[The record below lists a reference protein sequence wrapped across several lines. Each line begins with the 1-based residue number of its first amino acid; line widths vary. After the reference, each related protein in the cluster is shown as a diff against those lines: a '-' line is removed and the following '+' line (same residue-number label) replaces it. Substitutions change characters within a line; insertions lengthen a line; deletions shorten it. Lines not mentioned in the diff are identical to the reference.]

1 MQLVKVGSKGDLV
14 KLVQLMLNENGYNC
28 GTADGIFGTN
38 TEKAVE
44 KYQRAKGLS
53 VDGIVGNNTYAK
65 LFADSLLKNGSR
77 GELVKQCQTML
88 NQKGYSAGS
97 ADGIF
102 GSNTEKAVKALQSA
116 SGLTAD
122 GKVGKNTWTALVG
135 TGGAS
140 GSAPVPTSA
149 HFKLSEFKCKDGTAV
164 PTKYYG
170 NCQKL
175 MNLLE
180 EIRTACGNRAITV
193 TSGYR
198 TESYNKKVD
207 GAKQSQHLYAAAADI
222 KVSGKSASE
231 VYKLCDRLVGSR
243 GGVGKY
249 STFTHVDVRGHKAR
263 W

>member
-1 MQLVKVGSKGDLV
+1 MQQIKSGSRGEAV
-14 KLVQLMLNENGYNC
+14 ELVQLMLNEKGYAC
-28 GTADGIFGTN
+28 GTADGIFGTKTKN
-38 TEKAVE
+38 AVE
-44 KYQRAKGLS
+44 TYQKAKGLS

-65 LFADSLLKNGSR
+65 LFTDCLLKNGSR
-77 GELVKQCQTML
+77 GELVRELQTRL
-88 NQKGYSAGS
+88 NEQGYNAGT

-102 GSNTEKAVKALQSA
+102 GSNTETGVKALQSA
-116 SGLTAD
+116 AGIAAD
-122 GKVGKNTWTALVG
+122 GKAGKDTWTALLEGKGAG
-135 TGGAS
+135 T
-140 GSAPVPTSA
+140 PTSA

-164 PTKYYG
+164 PAKYYA

-198 TESYNKKVD
+198 TPAYNEKVD

-222 KVSGKSASE
+222 KVSGQSAAE

-249 STFTHVDVRGHKAR
+249 STFTHVDVRGHRAR

>member
-1 MQLVKVGSKGDLV
+1 MQQIKSGSKGEV
-14 KLVQLMLNENGYNC
+14 VELVQRMLNEKGYAC
-28 GTADGIFGTN
+28 GSADGIFGAK
-38 TEKAVE
+38 TESAV
-44 KYQRAKGLS
+44 KSYQKAKGLS

-65 LFADSLLKNGSR
+65 LFADCLLKRGSR
-77 GELVKQCQTML
+77 GELVKALQTRL
-88 NQKGYSAGS
+88 NEQGYGAGS
-97 ADGIF
+97 ADSIF

-116 SGLTAD
+116 SGITVD
-122 GKVGKNTWTALVG
+122 GKVGKNTWTALLEG
-135 TGGAS
+135 RAAG
-140 GSAPVPTSA
+140 VPASA

-164 PTKYYG
+164 PAKYYA

-180 EIRTACGNRAITV
+180 EIRAACGNRAITV
-193 TSGYR
+193 NSGYR
-198 TESYNKKVD
+198 TPTYNEKVD

-222 KVSGKSASE
+222 KVSGMGASE

>member
-1 MQLVKVGSKGDLV
+1 MQLVKNGSKGEFV
-14 KLVQLMLNENGYNC
+14 KLVQLMLNEKEYSC
-28 GTADGIFGTN
+28 GSADGIFGTK
-38 TEKAVE
+38 TESAVRS
-44 KYQRAKGLS
+44 YQKAKGLL
-53 VDGIVGNNTYAK
+53 VDGIVGTNTYAK
-65 LFADSLLKNGSR
+65 LFTECLLKDGSR
-77 GELVKQCQTML
+77 GELVKALQTRL
-88 NQKGYSAGS
+88 NEQGYGAGN

-102 GSNTEKAVKALQSA
+102 GSNTEQAVKALQSA
-116 SGLTAD
+116 AGLAVD
-122 GKVGKNTWTALVG
+122 GKVGKNTWTALEG
-135 TGGAS
+135 KAAG
-140 GSAPVPTSA
+140 VPASA

-231 VYKLCDRLVGSR
+231 VYKLCDRLVGNR
-243 GGVGKY
+243 GGVGRY

>member
-1 MQLVKVGSKGDLV
+1 MQLVKNGSKGEFV
-14 KLVQLMLNENGYNC
+14 KLVQLMLNEKEYSC
-28 GTADGIFGTN
+28 GSADGIFGTK
-38 TEKAVE
+38 TESAVRS
-44 KYQRAKGLS
+44 YQKAKGLL
-53 VDGIVGNNTYAK
+53 VDGIVGTNTYAK
-65 LFADSLLKNGSR
+65 LFTECLLKDGSR
-77 GELVKQCQTML
+77 GELVKALQTRL
-88 NQKGYSAGS
+88 NEQGYGAGN

-102 GSNTEKAVKALQSA
+102 GSNTEQAVKALQSA
-116 SGLTAD
+116 AGLAVD
-122 GKVGKNTWTALVG
+122 GKVGKNTWTALEG
-135 TGGAS
+135 KAAG
-140 GSAPVPTSA
+140 VPASA

>member
-1 MQLVKVGSKGDLV
+1 MKPVKVGSKGDLV
-14 KLVQLMLNENGYNC
+14 KLVQLMLNEHAYQC
-28 GTADGIFGTN
+28 GSVDGIFGTKTKN
-38 TEKAVE
+38 AVE
-44 KYQRAKGLS
+44 KYQIAKGLS

-77 GELVKQCQTML
+77 GELVKALQTRL
-88 NQKGYSAGS
+88 NEQGYGAGS
-97 ADGIF
+97 ADSIF
-102 GSNTEKAVKALQSA
+102 GSNTEQAVKSLQSA
-116 SGLTAD
+116 AGLTVD

-140 GSAPVPTSA
+140 GSATVPTSA

-164 PTKYYG
+164 PKGYYA

-180 EIRTACGNRAITV
+180 EIRAACGNRAITI

-222 KVSGKSASE
+222 KVSGMGASE

>member
-1 MQLVKVGSKGDLV
+1 MQIVKNGSKGDLV

-28 GTADGIFGTN
+28 GAADGIFGTN

-65 LFADSLLKNGSR
+65 LFTDCLLKNGSR
-77 GELVKQCQTML
+77 GELVRQLQARL
-88 NQKGYSAGS
+88 NEQGYGAGN

-102 GSNTEKAVKALQSA
+102 GSNTENGVKALQSA
-116 SGLTAD
+116 AGITVD
-122 GKVGKNTWTALVG
+122 GKVGQNTWTALLEG
-135 TGGAS
+135 KAAS
-140 GSAPVPTSA
+140 VPTSA

-164 PTKYYG
+164 PTKYYA

-249 STFTHVDVRGHKAR
+249 STFTHVDVRGNKAR

>member
-1 MQLVKVGSKGDLV
+1 MQQIKSGSKGEV
-14 KLVQLMLNENGYNC
+14 VELVQRMLNEKGYAC
-28 GTADGIFGTN
+28 GSADGIFGAK
-38 TEKAVE
+38 TESAV
-44 KYQRAKGLS
+44 KSYQKAKGLS
-53 VDGIVGNNTYAK
+53 ADGIVGNNTYAK
-65 LFADSLLKNGSR
+65 LFADSLLKNGNR

-88 NQKGYSAGS
+88 NQKGYSPGG

-102 GSNTEKAVKALQSA
+102 GSNTEKAVKALQGA
-116 SGLTAD
+116 AGLTVD

-135 TGGAS
+135 TGGTS
-140 GSAPVPTSA
+140 GSASVPTSA

-164 PTKYYG
+164 PAKYYA

-180 EIRTACGNRAITV
+180 EIRAACGNRAITV

>member
-1 MQLVKVGSKGDLV
+1 MQQIKRGSRGELVA
-14 KLVQLMLNENGYNC
+14 LVQLMLNEKGYSC
-28 GTADGIFGTN
+28 GTADGIFGTK
-38 TEKAVE
+38 TESAV
-44 KYQRAKGLS
+44 KSYQRAKGLS
-53 VDGIVGNNTYAK
+53 ADGIVGTNTYAK
-65 LFADSLLKNGSR
+65 LFTDCLLKRGSR
-77 GELVKQCQTML
+77 GELVKALQTRL
-88 NQKGYSAGS
+88 NEQGYGAGS

-102 GSNTEKAVKALQSA
+102 GSNTEKAVKALQGA
-116 SGLTAD
+116 AGLTVD

-135 TGGAS
+135 TGGTS
-140 GSAPVPTSA
+140 GSASVPTSA

-164 PTKYYG
+164 PAKYYA

-180 EIRTACGNRAITV
+180 EIRAACGNRAITV

>member
-1 MQLVKVGSKGDLV
+1 M
-14 KLVQLMLNENGYNC
+14 
-28 GTADGIFGTN
+28 
-38 TEKAVE
+38 
-44 KYQRAKGLS
+44 
-53 VDGIVGNNTYAK
+53 
-65 LFADSLLKNGSR
+65 
-77 GELVKQCQTML
+77 
-88 NQKGYSAGS
+88 
-97 ADGIF
+97 
-102 GSNTEKAVKALQSA
+102 
-116 SGLTAD
+116 
-122 GKVGKNTWTALVG
+122 VG
-135 TGGAS
+135 TGGTS
-140 GSAPVPTSA
+140 GSASVPTSA

-164 PTKYYG
+164 PAKYYA

-180 EIRTACGNRAITV
+180 EIRAACGNRAITV

-249 STFTHVDVRGHKAR
+249 STFTHVDVRGNKAR

>member
-1 MQLVKVGSKGDLV
+1 MEQIKSGSKGEV
-14 KLVQLMLNENGYNC
+14 VELVQLMLNEKGYSC
-28 GTADGIFGTN
+28 GSADGIFGTKTKN
-38 TEKAVE
+38 AVE
-44 KYQRAKGLS
+44 KYQKAKGLS

-65 LFADSLLKNGSR
+65 LFADCLLKRGSR
-77 GELVKQCQTML
+77 GELVKALQTRL
-88 NQKGYSAGS
+88 NEQGYGAGS
-97 ADGIF
+97 ADSIF

-116 SGLTAD
+116 SGITVD
-122 GKVGKNTWTALVG
+122 GKVGKNTWTALLEG
-135 TGGAS
+135 RAAG
-140 GSAPVPTSA
+140 VPASA

-164 PTKYYG
+164 PAKYYA

-180 EIRTACGNRAITV
+180 EIRAACGNRAITV
-193 TSGYR
+193 NSGYR
-198 TESYNKKVD
+198 TPTYNEKVD

-222 KVSGKSASE
+222 KVSGMGASE

>member
-1 MQLVKVGSKGDLV
+1 MQQIKRGSRGELVA
-14 KLVQLMLNENGYNC
+14 LVQLMLHEKGYSC
-28 GTADGIFGTN
+28 GSADGIFGTK
-38 TEKAVE
+38 TESAVRS
-44 KYQRAKGLS
+44 YQKAKGLL
-53 VDGIVGNNTYAK
+53 VDGIVGTNTYAK
-65 LFADSLLKNGSR
+65 LFTECLLKDGSR
-77 GELVKQCQTML
+77 GELVKALQTRL
-88 NQKGYSAGS
+88 NEQGYGAGN

-102 GSNTEKAVKALQSA
+102 GSNTEQAVKALQSA
-116 SGLTAD
+116 AGIATD
-122 GKVGKNTWTALVG
+122 GKVGKNTWTALEG
-135 TGGAS
+135 KAAG
-140 GSAPVPTSA
+140 VPASA

-180 EIRTACGNRAITV
+180 EIRAACGNRAITV

>member
-1 MQLVKVGSKGDLV
+1 MQLVKNGSKGEFV
-14 KLVQLMLNENGYNC
+14 KLVQLMLNEKEYNC
-28 GTADGIFGTN
+28 GSADGIFGTN

-53 VDGIVGNNTYAK
+53 VDGIVGDNTYAK
-65 LFADSLLKNGSR
+65 LFTDCLLKNGSR
-77 GELVKQCQTML
+77 GELVKQLQTML
-88 NQKGYSAGS
+88 NEKGYSAGN

-102 GSNTEKAVKALQSA
+102 GNNTERAVKALQSA
-116 SGLTAD
+116 AGIAAD
-122 GKVGKNTWTALVG
+122 GKVGKNTWTALVEG
-135 TGGAS
+135 KES
-140 GSAPVPTSA
+140 DSAVPQSA
-149 HFKLSEFKCKDGTAV
+149 HFKMSEFKCKEGTAV
-164 PTKYYG
+164 PAKYYA

-175 MNLLE
+175 MGLLE
-180 EIRTACGNRAITV
+180 EIREACGNRPITIN
-193 TSGYR
+193 SGYR
-198 TESYNKKVD
+198 TPSYNKKVD

-222 KVSGKSASE
+222 KVSGMSASE

>member
-1 MQLVKVGSKGDLV
+1 MQQIKSGSRGELVA
-14 KLVQLMLNENGYNC
+14 LVQLMLNEKGYSC
-28 GTADGIFGTN
+28 GSADGIFGTKTKN
-38 TEKAVE
+38 AVE
-44 KYQRAKGLS
+44 KYQKAKGLS

-65 LFADSLLKNGSR
+65 LFTDCLLKRGSR
-77 GELVKQCQTML
+77 GELVKALQTRL
-88 NQKGYSAGS
+88 NEQGYKAGA
-97 ADGIF
+97 ADSIF
-102 GSNTEKAVKALQSA
+102 GRNTEQAVKALQSVA
-116 SGLTAD
+116 GITVD
-122 GKVGKNTWTALVG
+122 GKVGQNTWTALLEG
-135 TGGAS
+135 KRAGIPA
-140 GSAPVPTSA
+140 SA

-164 PTKYYG
+164 PAKYYA

-180 EIRTACGNRAITV
+180 EIRAACGNRAITV
-193 TSGYR
+193 NSGYR
-198 TESYNKKVD
+198 TPTYNEKVD

>member
-1 MQLVKVGSKGDLV
+1 MQS
-14 KLVQLMLNENGYNC
+14 
-28 GTADGIFGTN
+28 A
-38 TEKAVE
+38 A
-44 KYQRAKGLS
+44 GLA
-53 VDGIVGNNTYAK
+53 VDG
-65 LFADSLLKNGSR
+65 
-77 GELVKQCQTML
+77 
-88 NQKGYSAGS
+88 KG
-97 ADGIF
+97 
-102 GSNTEKAVKALQSA
+102 
-116 SGLTAD
+116 
-122 GKVGKNTWTALVG
+122 GKNTWTALLEG
-135 TGGAS
+135 KAAG
-140 GSAPVPTSA
+140 VPASA

-164 PTKYYG
+164 PAKYYA

-180 EIRTACGNRAITV
+180 EIRAACGNRAITI

-222 KVSGKSASE
+222 KVSGMGASE
-231 VYKLCDRLVGSR
+231 VYKLCDTLVGSR

>member
-14 KLVQLMLNENGYNC
+14 KLVQLMLNEHAYQC
-28 GTADGIFGTN
+28 GSADGIFGTKTKN
-38 TEKAVE
+38 AVE
-44 KYQRAKGLS
+44 KYQKAKGLS

-65 LFADSLLKNGSR
+65 LFADSLLKNGRR

-88 NQKGYSAGS
+88 NQKVYSAGR

-102 GSNTEKAVKALQSA
+102 GSTTEKAVKELQSA
-116 SGLTAD
+116 AGLTVD

-135 TGGAS
+135 TGGTS
-140 GSAPVPTSA
+140 GSASVPTSA
-149 HFKLSEFKCKDGTAV
+149 HFKLSEFKCKDGTSV
-164 PTKYYG
+164 PKGYYA

-180 EIRTACGNRAITV
+180 EIRTACGNRAITIN
-193 TSGYR
+193 SGYR
-198 TESYNKKVD
+198 TPSYNEKVD
-207 GAKQSQHLYAAAADI
+207 GAPQSQHLYAAAADI
-222 KVSGKSASE
+222 RVSGMSASE
-231 VYKLCDRLVGSR
+231 VYKLCDKLVGSR

-249 STFTHVDVRGHKAR
+249 SSFTHVDVRGYRAR

>member
-1 MQLVKVGSKGDLV
+1 MQQIKSGSRGELVA
-14 KLVQLMLNENGYNC
+14 LVQLMLNEKGYSC
-28 GTADGIFGTN
+28 GSADGIFGTKTKN
-38 TEKAVE
+38 AVE
-44 KYQRAKGLS
+44 KYQKAKGLS

-65 LFADSLLKNGSR
+65 LFTDCLLKRGSR
-77 GELVKQCQTML
+77 GELVKALQTRL
-88 NQKGYSAGS
+88 NEQGYKAGA
-97 ADGIF
+97 ADSIF
-102 GSNTEKAVKALQSA
+102 GRNTEQAVKALQSVA
-116 SGLTAD
+116 GITVD
-122 GKVGKNTWTALVG
+122 GKVGQNTWTALLEG
-135 TGGAS
+135 KRAGIPA
-140 GSAPVPTSA
+140 SA

-164 PTKYYG
+164 PAKYYA

-180 EIRTACGNRAITV
+180 EIRAACGNRAITI